1 MDLYLE
7 KRPFLTLFWGG
18 QNWPK
23 LTIFHHFSGKSLC
36 DEKTHPYAFIDHY
49 VYRSCGTSTS
59 KLANVCE
66 CVILITFN
74 YTLYS
79 LPSGRYVGRIRIERV
94 NKCVWV
100 GFLVAQRL

>member
-49 VYRSCGTSTS
+49 AYRSCGTDINKSTQLEMF
-59 KLANVCE
+59 KDKYNK
-66 CVILITFN
+66 IKI
-74 YTLYS
+74 LYS

-100 GFLVAQRL
+100 GFLVAQ